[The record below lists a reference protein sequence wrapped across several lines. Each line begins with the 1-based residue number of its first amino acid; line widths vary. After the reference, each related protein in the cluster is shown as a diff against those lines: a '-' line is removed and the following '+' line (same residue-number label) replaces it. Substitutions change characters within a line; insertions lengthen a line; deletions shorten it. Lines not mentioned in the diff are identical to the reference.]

1 MRRAVLVAG
10 VLIVIAA
17 GARAEALSGYRADG
31 ASVNSRIVNGE
42 KVNSCGSSGSLGP
55 FVGARLSCPGTRTVT
70 TTPGTTTPRSITP
83 GTTTPGTT
91 TPSTTVRSE
100 GAGGGPGQTS
110 APTPNDW
117 GYASCP
123 SGAGAN
129 AVLAVNQYGQGGRLT
144 GSRSVICPAGQTSTT
159 PAPPPPPSAGQVWSD
174 VPLPVPVPGINP
186 GTAGI
191 TQLASWFWVKGGGG
205 PVSVTAEMGLYT
217 VSATASPVA
226 YQWEFGDGTSAVSA
240 NAGGAGTPSVTHT
253 YLEKGTYSVDLA
265 VEYAGSYSFAGPA
278 GAGSASLGSYW
289 QPPVSTPYTVQEVRS
304 VLLPPEVAQR

>member
-10 VLIVIAA
+10 VLLVFAA
-17 GARAEALSGYRADG
+17 GARAEALSGYRADSAG
-31 ASVNSRIVNGE
+31 VNSRIVTSE
-42 KVNSCGSSGSLGP
+42 KVNSGGGSGSLGP
-55 FVGARLSCPGTRTVT
+55 VVGARLSCPGTRTVT
-70 TTPGTTTPRSITP
+70 TTPGTTTP

-91 TPSTTVRSE
+91 TPGTGTPGTTARTE
-100 GAGGGPGQTS
+100 GPGGGPGQTS

-129 AVLAVNQYGQGGRLT
+129 VVLAVNQYGRGGRPT
-144 GSRSVICPAGQTSTT
+144 GSKSVICPAGQTSTT

-186 GTAGI
+186 ATAGI
-191 TQLASWFWVKGGGG
+191 TQLASWFWVRGGGG

-217 VSATASPVA
+217 VTATASPVA
-226 YQWEFGDGTSAVSA
+226 YQWEFGDGASAVSA
-240 NAGGAGTPSVTHT
+240 SAGGEGAPSVTHT
-253 YLEKGTYSVDLA
+253 YLEKGTYIVDLA

-289 QPPVSTPYTVQEVRS
+289 QPRVSTPYTVQEVRS
-304 VLLPPEVAQR
+304 VLLPPGAAQR